1 MFGDSYFPSETEDSA
16 IVELELEQR
25 ASSMH
30 DREELAKV
38 ARTHA
43 VKVSMA
49 SVGRPDF
56 ESFFFH
62 SNLPSSL
69 TEARRRRIQTAS
81 H

>member
-1 MFGDSYFPSETEDSA
+1 MVRLGASFPLVWRLLLSSETEDSA
-16 IVELELEQR
+16 IMELELEQR

-49 SVGRPDF
+49 SVGGPDF
-56 ESFFFH
+56 ESFFFP
-62 SNLPSSL
+62 LKPS
-69 TEARRRRIQTAS
+69 
-81 H
+81 